1 MATNRRPLG
10 LLSIVLIW
18 ISFWS
23 AIYRPA
29 ASAQRP
35 SRNVNGIVSDQHQ
48 VPLKG
53 AIVQL
58 RDLDSDGVISY
69 ITGVDGRYSFR
80 RLVGDSDYR
89 IWAKVHGHRSKVK
102 TLSIFDSGTPK
113 TINFVI
119 SFQ

>member
-1 MATNRRPLG
+1 MAINRRALR
-10 LLSIVLIW
+10 LLSMILIS

-23 AIYRPA
+23 MIYQSA

-48 VPLKG
+48 VPLKD
-53 AIVQL
+53 AVVQL
-58 RDLDSDGVISY
+58 RNLDSDGVISY
-69 ITGVDGRYSFR
+69 ITGVDGRYSFK
-80 RLVGDSDYR
+80 RLEGDSNYH
-89 IWAKVHGHRSKVK
+89 IWAKLHGHRSKVK
-102 TLSIFDSGTPK
+102 TLNIFDSGKPK